1 MYVAGGRLRVFEAA
15 AAVPELREGRLLAL
29 VERWLRQE
37 KEERQAGAAPAPL
50 AYAGDQGSA
59 LGNGAEWNNG
69 WAAGR
74 LTSSM
79 KLSSNAVMRM

>member
-1 MYVAGGRLRVFEAA
+1 MYVAGGRLRMFESARN
-15 AAVPELREGRLLAL
+15 VPELAKGQLLAL
-29 VERWLRQE
+29 VERLLRAE
-37 KEERQAGAAPAPL
+37 KEERQAAAPQVL
-50 AYAGDQGSA
+50 EYRGDDGSA
-59 LGNGAEWNNG
+59 LGGAATWNNG